1 MRVGVA
7 GLGRMGTAI
16 AERLKEVG
24 HDLVVWNR
32 SPEKTKP
39 LADAGAEVAK
49 SPAELA
55 TRAEAIVTILT
66 DAAAIDTV
74 YRGPSG
80 ILAGGIAGKLV
91 IDMST
96 VQPETEVRLAE
107 EARAKGAAF
116 VECPVG
122 GTVGPAR
129 AGKLIG
135 LAGGEEADVARARP
149 ILEQLC
155 RRLEHVGPVG
165 AGASMKL
172 AINLPLIVF
181 YQALG
186 EAYALTK
193 HLGKDTAWM
202 MDLFADT
209 SGGPNVLKV
218 RGPEYRQG
226 AGGPGS
232 RPARLRRRLDPQGS
246 AHHAGGGWRQGLRP
260 AARGAHPLDLRRGG
274 REGLG
279 QARRLEPPR
288 LLDDPPSLRRDRR
301 HGRTDMKLY
310 GFWRSLATLRVRI
323 AMNLKGIEREEVM
336 VDLQAGVQHSPEYR
350 AVNPQGVLPALI
362 DGDGPPL
369 FQSLAI
375 LEYLDERFPKPPLLP
390 ADARGRARVRGL
402 AQIVACDSH
411 PLIVPRIREFLEREF
426 ALDEAQRLAW
436 CRHWLAEGLRAI
448 EAHLV
453 NDAESGAYCHGDTVT
468 MADVCLVSLA
478 VGYRHYFQGRLE
490 DFPKSAAVVERCL
503 ADDAFARAHPLRQ
516 PGAPKAA

>member
-32 SPEKTKP
+32 SPERTKP

-66 DAAAIDTV
+66 DADAIDTV
-74 YRGPSG
+74 YRGRAG

-116 VECPVG
+116 VDCPVG

-218 RGPEYRQG
+218 RGPNIAKAL
-226 AGGPGS
+226 AGQDPGP
-232 RPARLRRRLDPQGS
+232 PAFDVDSIRK
-246 AHHAGGGWRQGLRP
+246 
-260 AARGAHPLDLRRGG
+260 DLRTMLAEAGAKG
-274 REGLG
+274 FDLPLV
-279 QARRLEPPR
+279 ARTLSIFDEAAEKGWGK
-288 LLDDPPSLRRDRR
+288 RD
-301 HGRTDMKLY
+301 G
-310 GFWRSLATLRVRI
+310 S
-323 AMNLKGIEREEVM
+323 
-336 VDLQAGVQHSPEYR
+336 S
-350 AVNPQGVLPALI
+350 LPAYWT
-362 DGDGPPL
+362 
-369 FQSLAI
+369 S
-375 LEYLDERFPKPPLLP
+375 
-390 ADARGRARVRGL
+390 
-402 AQIVACDSH
+402 
-411 PLIVPRIREFLEREF
+411 
-426 ALDEAQRLAW
+426 
-436 CRHWLAEGLRAI
+436 
-448 EAHLV
+448 
-453 NDAESGAYCHGDTVT
+453 
-468 MADVCLVSLA
+468 
-478 VGYRHYFQGRLE
+478 
-490 DFPKSAAVVERCL
+490 
-503 ADDAFARAHPLRQ
+503 RQ
-516 PGAPKAA
+516 A

>member
-218 RGPEYRQG
+218 RGQNIAKAL
-226 AGGPGS
+226 AGQDPGP
-232 RPARLRRRLDPQGS
+232 PAFDVDSIRK
-246 AHHAGGGWRQGLRP
+246 
-260 AARGAHPLDLRRGG
+260 DLRTMLAEAGAKG
-274 REGLG
+274 FDLPLV
-279 QARRLEPPR
+279 ARTLSIFDEAAEKGWGK
-288 LLDDPPSLRRDRR
+288 RD
-301 HGRTDMKLY
+301 GA
-310 GFWRSLATLRVRI
+310 S
-323 AMNLKGIEREEVM
+323 
-336 VDLQAGVQHSPEYR
+336 
-350 AVNPQGVLPALI
+350 LPA
-362 DGDGPPL
+362 
-369 FQSLAI
+369 
-375 LEYLDERFPKPPLLP
+375 Y
-390 ADARGRARVRGL
+390 
-402 AQIVACDSH
+402 
-411 PLIVPRIREFLEREF
+411 
-426 ALDEAQRLAW
+426 W
-436 CRHWLAEGLRAI
+436 
-448 EAHLV
+448 
-453 NDAESGAYCHGDTVT
+453 TT
-468 MADVCLVSLA
+468 
-478 VGYRHYFQGRLE
+478 
-490 DFPKSAAVVERCL
+490 
-503 ADDAFARAHPLRQ
+503 RQ
-516 PGAPKAA
+516 A

>member
-32 SPEKTKP
+32 SHEKTKA
-39 LADAGAEVAK
+39 LADVGAEAAK

-55 TRAEAIVTILT
+55 GRADAILTILT
-66 DAAAIDTV
+66 DASAIETV
-74 YRGPSG
+74 YRGASG
-80 ILAGGIAGKLV
+80 LLSADLKGKLV

-165 AGASMKL
+165 GGASMKL

-218 RGPEYRQG
+218 RGPNIAKAL
-226 AGGPGS
+226 AGQDPGT
-232 RPARLRRRLDPQGS
+232 PAFDVDSIRK
-246 AHHAGGGWRQGLRP
+246 
-260 AARGAHPLDLRRGG
+260 DLRTMLAEAGAKG
-274 REGLG
+274 FDLPLV
-279 QARRLEPPR
+279 ARTLSIFDEAAEKGWGKR
-288 LLDDPPSLRRDRR
+288 DGSSLPAYWTRRDRR

-323 AMNLKGIEREEVM
+323 AMNL
-336 VDLQAGVQHSPEYR
+336 
-350 AVNPQGVLPALI
+350 
-362 DGDGPPL
+362 
-369 FQSLAI
+369 
-375 LEYLDERFPKPPLLP
+375 
-390 ADARGRARVRGL
+390 
-402 AQIVACDSH
+402 
-411 PLIVPRIREFLEREF
+411 
-426 ALDEAQRLAW
+426 
-436 CRHWLAEGLRAI
+436 
-448 EAHLV
+448 
-453 NDAESGAYCHGDTVT
+453 
-468 MADVCLVSLA
+468 
-478 VGYRHYFQGRLE
+478 
-490 DFPKSAAVVERCL
+490 
-503 ADDAFARAHPLRQ
+503 
-516 PGAPKAA
+516 

>member
-1 MRVGVA
+1 MRIGIA

-66 DAAAIDTV
+66 DANAIDTV
-74 YRGPSG
+74 YRGRSG

-135 LAGGEEADVARARP
+135 LGGGEEADVARARP

-218 RGPEYRQG
+218 RGPNIAKAL
-226 AGGPGS
+226 AGQDPGP
-232 RPARLRRRLDPQGS
+232 PAFEVDSIRK
-246 AHHAGGGWRQGLRP
+246 
-260 AARGAHPLDLRRGG
+260 DLRTMLAEAGAKG
-274 REGLG
+274 FDLPLV
-279 QARRLEPPR
+279 ARTLSIFDEAAEKGWGK
-288 LLDDPPSLRRDRR
+288 RD
-301 HGRTDMKLY
+301 G
-310 GFWRSLATLRVRI
+310 S
-323 AMNLKGIEREEVM
+323 
-336 VDLQAGVQHSPEYR
+336 S
-350 AVNPQGVLPALI
+350 LPAYWT
-362 DGDGPPL
+362 
-369 FQSLAI
+369 S
-375 LEYLDERFPKPPLLP
+375 
-390 ADARGRARVRGL
+390 
-402 AQIVACDSH
+402 
-411 PLIVPRIREFLEREF
+411 
-426 ALDEAQRLAW
+426 
-436 CRHWLAEGLRAI
+436 
-448 EAHLV
+448 
-453 NDAESGAYCHGDTVT
+453 
-468 MADVCLVSLA
+468 
-478 VGYRHYFQGRLE
+478 
-490 DFPKSAAVVERCL
+490 
-503 ADDAFARAHPLRQ
+503 RQ
-516 PGAPKAA
+516 A